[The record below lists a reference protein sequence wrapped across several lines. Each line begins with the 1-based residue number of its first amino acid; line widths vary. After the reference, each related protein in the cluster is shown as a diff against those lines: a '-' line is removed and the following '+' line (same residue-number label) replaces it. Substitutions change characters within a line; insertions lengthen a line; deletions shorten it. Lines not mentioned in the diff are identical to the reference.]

1 MLQAT
6 RPINSRRLIVT
17 PEAWTADRSNFY
29 AYFGRGRCPLW
40 VISGHLHCTSPCPL
54 YPQER
59 HRLRFWHVC
68 FGPLA
73 DKRGTVHNGMSAL
86 PPKADMC
93 GATTDVRF
101 GPIADSALHQLSI
114 NSSAR
119 SSTVGGI
126 VRPSALAVFRL
137 IMSSN
142 LVGCST
148 GISPGFEPLKIILT

>member
-1 MLQAT
+1 MDRRKPNDVRFGSKADICT
-6 RPINSRRLIVT
+6 APAHVRFTPNS
-17 PEAWTADRSNFY
+17 DRES
-29 AYFGRGRCPLW
+29 R
-40 VISGHLHCTSPCPL
+40 H
-54 YPQER
+54 PQP
-59 HRLRFWHVC
+59 V
-68 FGPLA
+68 
-73 DKRGTVHNGMSAL
+73 MSAL

-93 GATTDVRF
+93 GATRDVRF